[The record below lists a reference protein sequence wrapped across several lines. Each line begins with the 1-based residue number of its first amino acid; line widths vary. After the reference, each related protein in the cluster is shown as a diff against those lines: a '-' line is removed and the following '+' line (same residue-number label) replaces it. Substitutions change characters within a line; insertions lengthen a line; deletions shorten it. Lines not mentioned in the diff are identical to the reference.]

1 VLHSQLKIL
10 HLTAVNSTVC
20 FDGGS
25 AQLTA
30 TANGNAVVPAGY
42 QTIYVLTSGA
52 GLVIE
57 QVNATPDFTVTTG
70 GTYTIHTLVYNPA
83 TLDLTIVTPGVTT
96 GFDVNG
102 LLVQGGGTICASLD
116 VAGAPFTIENPSAGT
131 LTAVNSTVCFDGGS
145 AQLTATANGN
155 AVVPAGYQTI
165 YVLTSGAGLVI
176 EQVNATPDFT
186 VTTGGTYTIHTLVY
200 NPATLDLTIVT
211 PGVTTG
217 FDVNGLLVQGGG
229 TICASL
235 DVAGAP
241 FTIENPSAGT
251 LTAVNST
258 VCFDGGSA
266 QLTATANG
274 NAVVPAGYQTIYVLT
289 SGAGLVIEQVNA
301 TPDFTVTTGGT
312 YTIHTLVYNPATL
325 DLTIVTPG
333 VTTGFDVNGLLVQG
347 GGTICASLD
356 VAGAPF
362 TIENPSAGTLTAVN
376 STVCFDGGSAQ
387 LTATANGNAV
397 VPAGY
402 QTIYVLTSGA
412 GLVIEL
418 DVTGAP
424 VTIANPDAGTLV
436 AVNASNCAAGSPVT
450 LTANPSGNAVIPNNF
465 QLIYVLTSGAGLV
478 IEQVNAAPVF
488 TVTTGGTYTIHTL
501 VYNPATLD
509 LTIVTPGVTTGFDVN
524 GLLVQGGGTICASL
538 DVAGAPF
545 TIENPSA
552 GTLTAVNS
560 TVCFDGGSAQ
570 LTATANGNAVVPTG
584 YQTIYVLTSGAGL
597 VIEQVNA
604 TPVFNVNGN
613 GTYTIHTLVYNPA
626 TLDLSIVTP
635 GVTTGFDVNGL
646 LVQGGG
652 SICGSLDVAGA
663 PVSIANPDAGTLTA
677 SNINP
682 CSSVISAVADGN
694 VVVPA
699 GYQILYVLTSG
710 AGLVIEQVG
719 PTPDFTVPTGGL
731 YTIHTLVYD
740 PATLDLSI
748 VTPGVTTGFDVNGL
762 LVQGGGSICASLDVA
777 GAQFNIE
784 NPSAGTL
791 TAASNSVCFTGGS
804 AVISATANGNA
815 FVPAG
820 YQTIYVLTSGAGL
833 VIEQVNATPSFTVTA
848 SGNYTIHT
856 LVYDPATLDLT
867 IVTPG
872 VTTGFDV
879 NGLLVQSGGT
889 ICASLDVAGA
899 PIFVGNPSAGTISN
913 NGLFR
918 CLQGGTATLNATPNG
933 NAIVPPGFSTIYVLT
948 RGQGL
953 VIQQV
958 NAVPVFNVSQIG
970 LYRIHTL
977 VYDPATLNLGI
988 VVPGTTT
995 GFDVNG
1001 LLVQGGGSICA
1012 SLDVT
1017 GAPYIVLGPIICS
1030 IFNLDSQVGND
1041 ISAETM
1047 EAIRPY
1053 LESGTDAVLFDI
1065 NVYPNPASDVLNVT
1079 FNSNLSGTASVM
1091 IYNSVGQLVI
1101 EKALTINTG
1110 FQQSNMDVS
1119 ELPSGNYLIRVS
1131 TPEGFSSK
1139 MFQVSK

>member
-1 VLHSQLKIL
+1 MKNYNNYKMRTRMLFLAMVLGLFTTLGAQAQSLCNSQGQSIFGRRVWIDRFELGTINNQSGNNNGYANFTAQSTAVTPGGSVPFTIETDNNLLFSFFSARIWIDFNDNGDFSDAGELVYSGNGNGNVSGTIQIPSTVGSADVAARVVVRRFGAPAPCGNYIL
-10 HLTAVNSTVC
+10 GETEDYTVSISSACNVDAGSLTAINANECIKAGTAELAASVA
-20 FDGGS
+20 S
-25 AQLTA
+25 AP
-30 TANGNAVVPAGY
+30 VVPAGFS
-42 QTIYVLTSGA
+42 TLYVLTSGA

-57 QVNATPDFTVTTG
+57 QVNTSPFFVVSAG
-70 GTYTIHTLVYNPA
+70 GNYTIHTLVYNPA
-83 TLDLTIVTPGVTT
+83 TLDLSTVVFGVTTGFDVNGLLIQGGGSICAALDVAGAAFIVDQPDAGTLTAVSPEFCFDGSNVTIAATPNGNASVPPGYQTIYVLTQGPNLVIQQVNATPSFTVSTPDLYTIHTLVYNPATLDLSIVTPGLTT

-102 LLVQGGGTICASLD
+102 LLVQGGGSICAS
-116 VAGAPFTIENPSAGT
+116 
-131 LTAVNSTVCFDGGS
+131 
-145 AQLTATANGN
+145 
-155 AVVPAGYQTI
+155 
-165 YVLTSGAGLVI
+165 
-176 EQVNATPDFT
+176 
-186 VTTGGTYTIHTLVY
+186 
-200 NPATLDLTIVT
+200 
-211 PGVTTG
+211 
-217 FDVNGLLVQGGG
+217 
-229 TICASL
+229 
-235 DVAGAP
+235 
-241 FTIENPSAGT
+241 
-251 LTAVNST
+251 
-258 VCFDGGSA
+258 
-266 QLTATANG
+266 
-274 NAVVPAGYQTIYVLT
+274 
-289 SGAGLVIEQVNA
+289 
-301 TPDFTVTTGGT
+301 
-312 YTIHTLVYNPATL
+312 
-325 DLTIVTPG
+325 
-333 VTTGFDVNGLLVQG
+333 
-347 GGTICASLD
+347 
-356 VAGAPF
+356 
-362 TIENPSAGTLTAVN
+362 
-376 STVCFDGGSAQ
+376 
-387 LTATANGNAV
+387 
-397 VPAGY
+397 
-402 QTIYVLTSGA
+402 
-412 GLVIEL
+412 L

-719 PTPDFTVPTGGL
+719 PTPDFTVPTGGV